1 MVAVNLLPGYSK
13 NFYQK
18 GDEILVMHAHEMP
31 SLPATPYPCKKTF
44 GFFFFFSFFMTILHL
59 CENKSIAILGEL
71 FFV

>member
-44 GFFFFFSFFMTILHL
+44 GFFFFF
-59 CENKSIAILGEL
+59 N
-71 FFV
+71 